1 MSGGL
6 PGGRLGGLGGE
17 DRACTPLP
25 ASFQTPNGLFPQHSC
40 ALAPPDFLR
49 ISPRIQPLHPLG
61 VRGTAWAVQGALGC
75 PHTVGLAPPAGFLR
89 TRRYGDP
96 AAALSRCLRSAWQLC
111 CWEATL
117 RLSRRGDQE
126 PAGTILPTRESGV
139 REGPRLRQGAA
150 RSQVSGCV

>member
-96 AAALSRCLRSAWQLC
+96 AAALSRCLPRPPVPIKSKGNVFLEKSQAVHFRYLC
-111 CWEATL
+111 
-117 RLSRRGDQE
+117 
-126 PAGTILPTRESGV
+126 
-139 REGPRLRQGAA
+139 
-150 RSQVSGCV
+150 